1 MHNLC
6 EPLWQNAGATCQLCR
21 HPLSFTQ
28 TIRGTRVHSVCVE
41 VCDWMAAQLEE
52 NNTVTTWQ
60 KTPPYTYYWEYMT
73 TTLWRSQNPAVIS
86 LLADYWYLR
95 TEMELLQ

>member
-6 EPLWQNAGATCQLCR
+6 EPLWQKNNAPCQLCWQ
-21 HPLSFTQ
+21 PLSFTQ
-28 TIRGTRVHSVCVE
+28 TIKGVLSHSVCAE
-41 VCDWMAAQLEE
+41 VCDWLALQLEE

-60 KTPPYTYYWEYMT
+60 KTPPYAYYWEYMT
-73 TTLWRSQNPAVIS
+73 TMLWRSQNPAVIS
-86 LLADYWYLR
+86 LLADYWYLH